1 MEETSIAEFYNGKT
15 VFITGATGFMGKVLV
30 EKLLRSCPGVDQLYL
45 LMRPSKGKDV
55 TSRLQEFI
63 DNQVTDSKKKTTSFY
78 FASNPT
84 EQSSCRKSFD
94 TLHVAYPLNVG
105 RYLNHLPPY
114 FE

>member
-63 DNQVTDSKKKTTSFY
+63 DNQVTDSKNQNNKKKKEPAFTLLPILRISVR
-78 FASNPT
+78 T
-84 EQSSCRKSFD
+84 ENRSIHFM
-94 TLHVAYPLNVG
+94 
-105 RYLNHLPPY
+105 
-114 FE
+114 